1 MRIGQDPRLEGGR
14 QSKISEA
21 RTKARYAL
29 MAKLAT
35 DKIELPTYLDV
46 MGRTHLISSTQGHP
60 KVEKKRIEALASQ
73 HKKNLKKLEME
84 EQKKAKQSYKPVN
97 TNFKAYLTGEPKY
110 KKKKIDEPIS
120 KQKGAPTIQAKDTN
134 HDEGNIKNCNVW
146 KFIHIYLKLPISSF
160 QQKC

>member
-1 MRIGQDPRLEGGR
+1 MRIGQDPRLEGAR

-73 HKKNLKKLEME
+73 HKKKPKEIGNGGTKKS
-84 EQKKAKQSYKPVN
+84 QAIIQTS
-97 TNFKAYLTGEPKY
+97 KY
-110 KKKKIDEPIS
+110 
-120 KQKGAPTIQAKDTN
+120 
-134 HDEGNIKNCNVW
+134 
-146 KFIHIYLKLPISSF
+146 
-160 QQKC
+160 